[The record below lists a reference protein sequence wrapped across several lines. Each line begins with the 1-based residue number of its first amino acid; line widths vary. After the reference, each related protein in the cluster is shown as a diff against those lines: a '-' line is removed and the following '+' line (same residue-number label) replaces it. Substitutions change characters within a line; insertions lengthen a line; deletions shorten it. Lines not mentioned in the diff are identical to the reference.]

1 MPLVK
6 NFLGKDMKN
15 VDDVLDFLIKNTEW
29 NTDYK
34 IGRSLLGYGN
44 TAQVSGWRRRVAFPS
59 NKDLIKMCEASGMDL
74 GEAVKAIENSREN
87 ERPLKQAG
95 FGNVVFLSSLSLSSF
110 GALTLLKMS
119 ALPYE
124 TLGALIVST
133 NFVYYVKSNGKIFII
148 KEVENKLSRF
158 SHHELSYL
166 IAANDIEIDQVST
179 HRNNESLIYA
189 NFRKS

>member
-1 MPLVK
+1 MTLVR

-34 IGRSLLGYGN
+34 IGRGLLGYGN

-74 GEAVKAIENSREN
+74 GEAVKAVENSREN

-95 FGNVVFLSSLSLSSF
+95 FGNVIFLSSLSLSSI
-110 GALTLLKMS
+110 GAMTLLKMS

-124 TLGALIVST
+124 TTGAWM
-133 NFVYYVKSNGKIFII
+133 
-148 KEVENKLSRF
+148 LS
-158 SHHELSYL
+158 S
-166 IAANDIEIDQVST
+166 A
-179 HRNNESLIYA
+179 SLYIM
-189 NFRKS
+189 